1 MHIVKVYITSKGM
14 FWSKADALLLKNRA
28 RQYSSHPGDPSI
40 YEPVNEAFVLVANVG
55 GEPAQVFALLPAEV
69 K

>member
-14 FWSKADALLLKNRA
+14 FWSKADALLLKNRV
-28 RQYSSHPGDPSI
+28 RRYSHPGEPYV
-40 YEPVNEAFVLVANVG
+40 YEPVNEAFVLVANAG
-55 GEPAQVFALLPAEV
+55 GEPAQAFALLPAEV